1 MRRLP
6 AVAFAVLV
14 LATVGAFFVAQHLKV
29 TTPLVA
35 GNPRPFPAVIN
46 PNGTGC
52 QGANRYAKFSF
63 YLLHRADDVAVW
75 VVDQTG
81 AIVRTLAAGR
91 HMRRG
96 VRFPDGNF
104 PWDGR
109 EDNGRLAPDGTY
121 YFRIALL
128 HQGRTIELT
137 KTPIT
142 VKTKPPA
149 PAVTSVTPALIPEG
163 NSQVTIGLRG
173 VTKRGGT
180 VRIYRTDL
188 PGTPRQ
194 VKSFGVRAGSAAT
207 WDGRIHKRPPAAGTY
222 LIGVDTTD
230 AACNTGHFPA
240 SLPPTPGSTPHAGI
254 TVRYL
259 AAQPPLDP
267 VPAGSAATV
276 YVDSRHRAVFLDADA
291 RGSPPSRGARWRAEL
306 CAAGPAPEQRSG
318 AVCAVDS
325 LECLRDGGSADRVR
339 TDLAS
344 QPSPGDPPST
354 HLAGSE
360 PGRPGR

>member
-6 AVAFAVLV
+6 AVAFALLV

-46 PNGTGC
+46 PNEAGC

-96 VRFPDGNF
+96 VRYPDGNF

-149 PAVTSVTPALIPEG
+149 PAVTSVTPGLIPEG
-163 NSQVTIGLRG
+163 NSEVTIHLLGL
-173 VTKRGGT
+173 TKRGGT
-180 VRIYRTDL
+180 VRIYRTDS
-188 PGTPRQ
+188 PGAPRQ
-194 VKSFGVRAGSAAT
+194 VKSFGVRAGSTAI
-207 WDGRIHKRPPAAGTY
+207 WDGRIHRRPPAAGTY

-230 AACNTGHFPA
+230 AACNTGHFPV
-240 SLPPTPGSTPHAGI
+240 SLPPAPGTTPHAGI

-267 VPAGSAATV
+267 VPAGSPATV
-276 YVDSRHRAVFLDADA
+276 YVDSRHRPYSWTLTRTGARRPVA
-291 RGSPPSRGARWRAEL
+291 RGSGRTVALRVRLPAGGAR
-306 CAAGPAPEQRSG
+306 

-325 LECLRDGGSADRVR
+325 LERLRDGRSADLVL
-339 TDLAS
+339 TGFAP
-344 QPSPGDPPST
+344 QPSPGGPAST

-360 PGRPGR
+360 PGRSGR